1 MTLGEKIYSLRVKN
15 GLSQEAFGEK
25 LGVSRQSVSKWET
38 DQSVP
43 ELDKIVM
50 ISELFTVTTDYLLKE
65 SVAEPAFGQWKG
77 TTAAEGSGQWNG
89 ASTAAG
95 GPGQQNGASTAAAG
109 SGQWNGASAAGGP
122 GQWNGAST
130 AAGGSGQWT
139 KASGAE
145 QAADVWGESSDTE
158 QDAYE
163 CRGRA
168 VVKRGFSYEYKSKRS
183 WRGMPLVHVNIGFGR
198 SAKGVIAIGLAAKG
212 IVAIGLAGLGVI
224 TLAPVGIGLL
234 LSAGVVAIGG
244 IALGDFAIGVV
255 AIGAFCVGLFSMGAL
270 AVGQFSFGAIAI
282 GQQVAVGDV
291 ARGDIALGFSEATG
305 TVFQQ
310 ITGKQGGF
318 DPQDVLR
325 AIDEH
330 VADYWFIFKQWIKGM
345 IYIAAGI

>member
-65 SVAEPAFGQWKG
+65 SAAEPASGQWKG
-77 TTAAEGSGQWNG
+77 TT
-89 ASTAAG
+89 
-95 GPGQQNGASTAAAG
+95 
-109 SGQWNGASAAGGP
+109 AAGGP

-145 QAADVWGESSDTE
+145 QASDVWGESSDTE

-234 LSAGVVAIGG
+234 LSAGIVAIGG

-255 AIGAFCVGLFSMGAL
+255 AIGAFCVGIFSMGAL

-318 DPQDVLR
+318 DPQDALR

-345 IYIAAGI
+345 IYIAAGM

>member
-65 SVAEPAFGQWKG
+65 SAAEPASGQWKV
-77 TTAAEGSGQWNG
+77 TT
-89 ASTAAG
+89 
-95 GPGQQNGASTAAAG
+95 
-109 SGQWNGASAAGGP
+109 AAGGP

-130 AAGGSGQWT
+130 AAGGSGQWNGVSTAAEGSGQWT

-145 QAADVWGESSDTE
+145 QASDVWGESSDTE

-212 IVAIGLAGLGVI
+212 IVAIGL
-224 TLAPVGIGLL
+224 L
-234 LSAGVVAIGG
+234 LSAGIVAIGG

-255 AIGAFCVGLFSMGAL
+255 AMGAFCVGIFSMGAL

>member
-65 SVAEPAFGQWKG
+65 SAAEPASGQWKG
-77 TTAAEGSGQWNG
+77 TT
-89 ASTAAG
+89 
-95 GPGQQNGASTAAAG
+95 
-109 SGQWNGASAAGGP
+109 AAGGP

-130 AAGGSGQWT
+130 AAGGSGQWNGVSTAAEGFGQWT

-145 QAADVWGESSDTE
+145 QASDVWGESSDTE

-234 LSAGVVAIGG
+234 LSAGIVAIGG

-255 AIGAFCVGLFSMGAL
+255 AIGAFCVGIFSMGAL

>member
-65 SVAEPAFGQWKG
+65 SAAEPASGQWKG
-77 TTAAEGSGQWNG
+77 TT
-89 ASTAAG
+89 
-95 GPGQQNGASTAAAG
+95 
-109 SGQWNGASAAGGP
+109 AAGGP

-130 AAGGSGQWT
+130 AAGGSGQWNGVSTAAEGFGQWT

-145 QAADVWGESSDTE
+145 QASDVWGESSYTE

-234 LSAGVVAIGG
+234 LSAGIVAIGG

-291 ARGDIALGFSEATG
+291 ARG
-305 TVFQQ
+305 
-310 ITGKQGGF
+310 GGY
-318 DPQDVLR
+318 R
-325 AIDEH
+325 
-330 VADYWFIFKQWIKGM
+330 
-345 IYIAAGI
+345 AGIQRSDGNRFSADHRETGRI

>member
-65 SVAEPAFGQWKG
+65 SAAEPASGQWKG
-77 TTAAEGSGQWNG
+77 TT
-89 ASTAAG
+89 
-95 GPGQQNGASTAAAG
+95 
-109 SGQWNGASAAGGP
+109 AAGGP

-130 AAGGSGQWT
+130 AAGGSGQWNGVSTAAEGFGQWT

-145 QAADVWGESSDTE
+145 QASDVWGESSDTE

-234 LSAGVVAIGG
+234 LSAGIVAIGG

-255 AIGAFCVGLFSMGAL
+255 AIGAFCVGIFSMGAL

-345 IYIAAGI
+345 IYIAAGM

>member
-95 GPGQQNGASTAAAG
+95 GAGQQ
-109 SGQWNGASAAGGP
+109 
-122 GQWNGAST
+122 NGAST

-145 QAADVWGESSDTE
+145 QASDLWGETSDTE

>member
-89 ASTAAG
+89 ASAA
-95 GPGQQNGASTAAAG
+95 T
-109 SGQWNGASAAGGP
+109 GGP

>member
-65 SVAEPAFGQWKG
+65 SAAEPASGQWKG
-77 TTAAEGSGQWNG
+77 TT
-89 ASTAAG
+89 
-95 GPGQQNGASTAAAG
+95 
-109 SGQWNGASAAGGP
+109 AAGGP

-130 AAGGSGQWT
+130 AAGGSGQWNGVSTAAEGSGQWT

-145 QAADVWGESSDTE
+145 QASDVWGESSDTE

-255 AIGAFCVGLFSMGAL
+255 AMGAFCVGIFSMGAL

-345 IYIAAGI
+345 IYIAAGM

>member
-65 SVAEPAFGQWKG
+65 SAAEPASGQWKG
-77 TTAAEGSGQWNG
+77 TTAAGGTGQWNGASTAAEGSGQWNG
-89 ASTAAG
+89 TPRAAE
-95 GPGQQNGASTAAAG
+95 
-109 SGQWNGASAAGGP
+109 
-122 GQWNGAST
+122 
-130 AAGGSGQWT
+130 GSGQWT

-145 QAADVWGESSDTE
+145 KASDLWGESSDTE

-234 LSAGVVAIGG
+234 LSAGIVAIGG

-255 AIGAFCVGLFSMGAL
+255 AMGAFCVGIFSMGAL

-310 ITGKQGGF
+310 ITGEQGGF

>member
-65 SVAEPAFGQWKG
+65 SAAEPASGQWKG
-77 TTAAEGSGQWNG
+77 TT
-89 ASTAAG
+89 
-95 GPGQQNGASTAAAG
+95 
-109 SGQWNGASAAGGP
+109 AAGGP

-130 AAGGSGQWT
+130 AAGGSGQWNGVSTAAEGSGQWT

-145 QAADVWGESSDTE
+145 QASDVWGESSDTE

-234 LSAGVVAIGG
+234 LSAGIVAIGG

-255 AIGAFCVGLFSMGAL
+255 AMGAFCVGIFSMGAL

>member
-65 SVAEPAFGQWKG
+65 SAAEPASGQWKG
-77 TTAAEGSGQWNG
+77 TT
-89 ASTAAG
+89 
-95 GPGQQNGASTAAAG
+95 
-109 SGQWNGASAAGGP
+109 AAGGP

-130 AAGGSGQWT
+130 AAGGSGQWNGVSTAAEGYGQWT

-145 QAADVWGESSDTE
+145 QASDVWGESSDTE

-234 LSAGVVAIGG
+234 LSAGIVAIGG

-255 AIGAFCVGLFSMGAL
+255 AMGAFCVGIFSMGAL

-318 DPQDVLR
+318 DPQDALR

-345 IYIAAGI
+345 IYIAAGM

>member
-77 TTAAEGSGQWNG
+77 TTAAEGF
-89 ASTAAG
+89 
-95 GPGQQNGASTAAAG
+95 
-109 SGQWNGASAAGGP
+109 
-122 GQWNGAST
+122 
-130 AAGGSGQWT
+130 GQWT

-145 QAADVWGESSDTE
+145 QASDVWGESSDTE

-234 LSAGVVAIGG
+234 LSAGVFAIGG

-310 ITGKQGGF
+310 ITGEQGGF

>member
-65 SVAEPAFGQWKG
+65 SAAEPASGQWKG
-77 TTAAEGSGQWNG
+77 TT
-89 ASTAAG
+89 
-95 GPGQQNGASTAAAG
+95 
-109 SGQWNGASAAGGP
+109 AAGGP

-130 AAGGSGQWT
+130 AAEGAGQWNGTPRAAEGSGQWK

-145 QAADVWGESSDTE
+145 QASDVWGESSDTE

-212 IVAIGLAGLGVI
+212 IVAIGL
-224 TLAPVGIGLL
+224 L
-234 LSAGVVAIGG
+234 LSAGIVAIGG

-255 AIGAFCVGLFSMGAL
+255 AMGAFCVGIFSMGAL

-345 IYIAAGI
+345 IYIAAGM

>member
-65 SVAEPAFGQWKG
+65 SAAEPASGQWKG
-77 TTAAEGSGQWNG
+77 TT
-89 ASTAAG
+89 
-95 GPGQQNGASTAAAG
+95 
-109 SGQWNGASAAGGP
+109 AAGGP

-130 AAGGSGQWT
+130 AAGGSGQWNGVSTAAEGSGQWT

-145 QAADVWGESSDTE
+145 QASDVWGESSDTE

-212 IVAIGLAGLGVI
+212 IVAIGL
-224 TLAPVGIGLL
+224 L
-234 LSAGVVAIGG
+234 LSAGIVAIGG

-255 AIGAFCVGLFSMGAL
+255 AMGAFCVGIFSMGAL

-318 DPQDVLR
+318 DPQDALR

-345 IYIAAGI
+345 IYIAAGM

>member
-65 SVAEPAFGQWKG
+65 SVAEPTFGQWKG
-77 TTAAEGSGQWNG
+77 TMTAAGTGQWNG

-95 GPGQQNGASTAAAG
+95 GAGQQ
-109 SGQWNGASAAGGP
+109 
-122 GQWNGAST
+122 NGAST
-130 AAGGSGQWT
+130 AAGGSGQWK

-145 QAADVWGESSDTE
+145 QASDVWGESSDTE

-234 LSAGVVAIGG
+234 LSAGIVAIGG

-310 ITGKQGGF
+310 ITGEQGGF

>member
-95 GPGQQNGASTAAAG
+95 G
-109 SGQWNGASAAGGP
+109 
-122 GQWNGAST
+122 
-130 AAGGSGQWT
+130 SGQWT

-145 QAADVWGESSDTE
+145 QASDLWGESSDTE